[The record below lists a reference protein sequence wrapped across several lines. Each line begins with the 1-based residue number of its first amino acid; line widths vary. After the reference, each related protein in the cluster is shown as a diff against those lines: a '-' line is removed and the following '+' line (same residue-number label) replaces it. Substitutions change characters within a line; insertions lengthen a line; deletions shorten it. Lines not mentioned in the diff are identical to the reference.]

1 MPWLQGLLLLSA
13 AVVPVT
19 SWSFWNPPANDT
31 APAEPG
37 SAGAKCA
44 VYPMCLAQP
53 NKTIPAD
60 GFCCP
65 TSAGAQMDCC
75 AGGVVREPNATMY
88 NASTAMCVIDVMQA
102 AQMLGRA
109 GTSMNAAVKTCVQ
122 GTTNKNRIARCAS
135 PVGNV
140 VSSFSYA
147 ASFLSTAAAEC
158 AESLHIKDFMENTLG
173 WSPDWVASKAQ
184 SAEMQAACSGAVT
197 SFTAGLAQI
206 AESGPA
212 MTQSCEWMK
221 KLPGMSS
228 IAEAF
233 AEEGPTSI
241 NRRAQDGSEA
251 SPPSAEKPAANGTY
265 LGFTPTELNQQ
276 REAECAFDI
285 GQSTM
290 FLAQAGTQINS
301 AVYDCSDYSLKEGG
315 KHAKA
320 MCSVDTAGVIRSF
333 GFVASLISFAVT
345 NCPVFQLN
353 LDAACSGAIADMV
366 TGISGLAAAGSAFR
380 DTCGFIAN
388 ATMAMFGG
396 PGEKAEERR
405 LHV

>member
-1 MPWLQGLLLLSA
+1 MRGLRSLLVSA

-19 SWSFWNPPANDT
+19 SWSFWNPPTNGTTD
-31 APAEPG
+31 AEPG
-37 SAGAKCA
+37 SPLAKCS

-53 NKTIPAD
+53 NDTIPAD
-60 GFCCP
+60 GYCCP
-65 TSAGAQMDCC
+65 ESGGTRMDCC
-75 AGGVVREPNATMY
+75 AGGVVQKPNATMY

-122 GTTNKNRIARCAS
+122 GTSNKNMIARCAA

-158 AESLHIKDFMENTLG
+158 SESLHIKDFMQNTLG
-173 WSPDWVASKAQ
+173 WSPDFVNAKAQ

-206 AESGPA
+206 AASGPA
-212 MTQSCEWMK
+212 ITQSCEALK
-221 KLPGMSS
+221 NLPGASWFGGAS
-228 IAEAF
+228 
-233 AEEGPTSI
+233 AEEGLSSI
-241 NRRAQDGSEA
+241 NRRAQEGNG
-251 SPPSAEKPAANGTY
+251 SAENASF
-265 LGFTPTELNQQ
+265 LGWTAPEIKQQ
-276 REAECAFDI
+276 QQATCAFDV

-301 AVYDCSDYSLKEGG
+301 AVSDCSDYSLKEGG

-320 MCSVDTAGVIRSF
+320 MCAVDTAGVIRSF
-333 GFVASLISFAVT
+333 GFVASLLSFAVT
-345 NCPVFQLN
+345 NCPVFQVN
-353 LDAACSGAIADMV
+353 VDAACSGAIADMV
-366 TGISGLAAAGSAFR
+366 TGIAGLAASGSAFR

-388 ATMAMFGG
+388 ATMSMFGG
-396 PGEKAEERR
+396 PGEEEAAERR
-405 LHV
+405 LSV